1 METGAIFLFI
11 VVVFCVFLGFVTA
24 TAIVYRKQVKE
35 LKRLATVNSNLIHD
49 MSKEIRHSS
58 ETATEPAM
66 QVQPELDISTL
77 MDQEG
82 ISALVDAMAKAG
94 K

>member
-11 VVVFCVFLGFVTA
+11 VVVFCVFLGYVTA

-49 MSKEIRHSS
+49 MSKEIRQSA
-58 ETATEPAM
+58 ETTTEPAM
-66 QVQPELDISTL
+66 HVKPEIDVASL

>member
-49 MSKEIRHSS
+49 MSKEIRQNA
-58 ETATEPAM
+58 ETVKEPVM
-66 QVQPELDISTL
+66 QVQPEIDVASL